1 MKRINFLTIIL
12 LMAMPLFYQSQ
23 IECYNTVS
31 FCDTESREG
40 FTRNM
45 QSLSGAFTP
54 GDTSIV
60 QIIVYKN
67 MEYRV
72 SLCSPSH
79 PDLEGK
85 FQFKIIEDIKKGVW
99 KENTIEVDSI
109 DLDDEPVTDMN
120 GNTLKISKTQRKRVF
135 ETKQEV
141 RYDNSEH
148 EMSQEFIFTSNKTRK
163 LKIKVY
169 VPSTETEE
177 MSSGLSG
184 ITFACV
190 GLLLEHQPGIV
201 TGFTR

>member
-31 FCDTESREG
+31 FCDTESKQG

-85 FQFKIIEDIKKGVW
+85 FQFKIIEEIKKGVW
-99 KENTIEVDSI
+99 KENTIEVDST

-135 ETKQEV
+135 ETTQEV

-148 EMSQEFIFTSNKTRK
+148 EMSQDFIFTSNKTRK

-169 VPSTETEE
+169 VPSTDSEE

-190 GLLLEHQPGIV
+190 GLLLEHQPGVV
-201 TGFTR
+201 TGFKR

>member
-12 LMAMPLFYQSQ
+12 LMAMPFFYQSQ

-31 FCDTESREG
+31 FCDTESKEG
-40 FTRNM
+40 FIRNM

-85 FQFKIIEDIKKGVW
+85 FQFKIIEEIKKGVW
-99 KENTIEVDSI
+99 KENTIEVDST

-120 GNTLKISKTQRKRVF
+120 GNTLKISKTQRKRVI
-135 ETKQEV
+135 ETTQEV

-169 VPSTETEE
+169 VPSTESEE

-190 GLLLEHQPGIV
+190 GLLLEHQPGVV
-201 TGFTR
+201 TGFKR

>member
-1 MKRINFLTIIL
+1 
-12 LMAMPLFYQSQ
+12 MAMPFFYQSQ

-31 FCDTESREG
+31 FCDTESKEG
-40 FTRNM
+40 FIRNM

-85 FQFKIIEDIKKGVW
+85 FQFKIIEEIKKGVW
-99 KENTIEVDSI
+99 KENTIEVDST

-135 ETKQEV
+135 ETTQEV

-169 VPSTETEE
+169 VPSTESEE

-184 ITFACV
+184 TTFACV
-190 GLLLEHQPGIV
+190 GLLLEHQPGVV
-201 TGFTR
+201 TGFKR

>member
-1 MKRINFLTIIL
+1 
-12 LMAMPLFYQSQ
+12 MAMPLFYQSQ

-31 FCDTESREG
+31 FCDTESKQG

-45 QSLSGAFTP
+45 QSLSGAFAP

-85 FQFKIIEDIKKGVW
+85 FQFKIIEEIKKGVW
-99 KENTIEVDSI
+99 KENTIEVDST

-120 GNTLKISKTQRKRVF
+120 GNTLKISKTQRKRVI
-135 ETKQEV
+135 ETTQEV

-169 VPSTETEE
+169 VPSTESEE

-184 ITFACV
+184 TTFACV
-190 GLLLEHQPGIV
+190 GLLLEHQPGVV
-201 TGFTR
+201 TGFKR

>member
-1 MKRINFLTIIL
+1 MKRINFLIIIL
-12 LMAMPLFYQSQ
+12 SMALPLFYQSQ
-23 IECYNTVS
+23 IECYNSVS

-67 MEYRV
+67 MEYRI

-79 PDLEGK
+79 PDLQGK

-99 KENTIEVDSI
+99 KENTIEVDST

-135 ETKQEV
+135 ETTQEV

>member
-31 FCDTESREG
+31 FCDTESKQG

-45 QSLSGAFTP
+45 QSLSGAFAP

-85 FQFKIIEDIKKGVW
+85 FQFKIIEEIKKGVW
-99 KENTIEVDSI
+99 KENTIEVDST

-135 ETKQEV
+135 ETTQEV

-148 EMSQEFIFTSNKTRK
+148 EMSQNFIFTSNKTRK

-190 GLLLEHQPGIV
+190 GLLLEHQPGVV
-201 TGFTR
+201 TGFKR

>member
-1 MKRINFLTIIL
+1 MKRINFLIIIL

-23 IECYNTVS
+23 IECYNSVS

-67 MEYRV
+67 MEYRI

-79 PDLEGK
+79 PDLQGK

-99 KENTIEVDSI
+99 KENTIEVDST

-135 ETKQEV
+135 ETTQEV

-169 VPSTETEE
+169 VPNTETEE